1 MVTSYNKVNDSK
13 EFEREFIVDSKIGIR
28 RITCK
33 REFTCGVGMVGREKM
48 LSWVE
53 FFYRLLLIVDAF

>member
-33 REFTCGVGMVGREKM
+33 REFTCRVGMAGREKM
-48 LSWVE
+48 LSW
-53 FFYRLLLIVDAF
+53 ANCC